1 MFRVSLNGSFTTIR
15 AGAAALAVTLVLG
28 AVAPAT
34 ARDQTGAIVG
44 GLAAGVVGGMVG
56 SALVNGANPPP
67 PPPPPEY
74 RPRRVVVEEP
84 ETIVVRERRGPICH
98 YERRKE
104 WLGDGEFTYRRVEV
118 CE

>member
-1 MFRVSLNGSFTTIR
+1 MIR
-15 AGAAALAVTLVLG
+15 AGGLALAAALAIG
-28 AVAPAT
+28 AAPAV
-34 ARDQTGAIVG
+34 ARDQTGAIVT
-44 GLAAGVVGGMVG
+44 GLAAGVVGGVVG
-56 SALVNGANPPP
+56 SALVNGGNP

-74 RPRRVVVEEP
+74 RPRRVLVEEP

>member
-1 MFRVSLNGSFTTIR
+1 MRIHGSFT
-15 AGAAALAVTLVLG
+15 AACALALAGCLGLGAA
-28 AVAPAT
+28 PAS

-44 GLAAGVVGGMVG
+44 GLAAGMVGGVIG
-56 SALVNGANPPP
+56 GALVNGANQ

-84 ETIVVRERRGPICH
+84 EVVVVRERRREPICH

-104 WLGDGEFTYRRVEV
+104 WLGGGEFTYRKIEV